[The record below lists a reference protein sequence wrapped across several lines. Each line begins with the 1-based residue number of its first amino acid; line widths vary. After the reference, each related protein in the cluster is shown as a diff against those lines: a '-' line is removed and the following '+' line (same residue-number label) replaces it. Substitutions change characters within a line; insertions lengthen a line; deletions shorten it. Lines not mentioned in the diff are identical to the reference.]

1 MVWPKIKMPALFDY
15 FAPERRPLS
24 IHMDTPQ
31 TATIATPRQLEEI
44 RVKRINTAR
53 IVKDTIF
60 ISLGIMSATFGLKGF
75 LLPDGFL
82 DGGAVGI
89 SLLIN
94 ATTGFNLSYL
104 IVLINIPFIL
114 IGYTQVS
121 KIFAIKTLAA
131 IVALAICV
139 AIFDFPVITHDKL
152 LISFFGGF
160 FLGLGIGLSIRGGS
174 VLDGTEVLAIYTSRV
189 SALTVGDFIL
199 ILNILIFSVAAYLLN
214 IETALYAILTYLVA
228 SKIVDFVVH
237 GIEEYTSVIIVSQ
250 KSDEIKRAII
260 EKMGRGVTVL
270 KGRSGYGKQGHRE
283 HDIDVL
289 YTVITRL
296 ELQKLKTEIAKL
308 DAEAFVVENS
318 VNDIKGG
325 MIKKRPLTD

>member
-1 MVWPKIKMPALFDY
+1 MNAAEPKTLT
-15 FAPERRPLS
+15 
-24 IHMDTPQ
+24 TPQ
-31 TATIATPRQLEEI
+31 QRNATRI
-44 RVKRINTAR
+44 RRIQTAR
-53 IVKDTIF
+53 VIKDIFF
-60 ISLGIMSATFGLKGF
+60 ISLGILSATFGLKGF

-94 ATTGFNLSYL
+94 ALSDVNLSYL
-104 IVLINIPFIL
+104 IILVNIPFIL

-121 KIFAIKTLAA
+121 KIFAVKTLVA

-139 AIFDFPVITHDKL
+139 ELIDFPLITHDKL

-174 VLDGTEVLAIYTSRV
+174 VLDGTEVLAIYTSRKT
-189 SALTVGDFIL
+189 ALTVGDFIL
-199 ILNILIFSVAAYLLN
+199 ILNILIFSIAAYLLN

-237 GIEEYTSVIIVSQ
+237 GIEEYTSVIIVSH
-250 KSDEIKRAII
+250 KSHLIKKAII

-270 KGRSGYGKQGHRE
+270 KGKSGYGKAGHRE
-283 HDIDVL
+283 TDIDVL

-308 DAEAFVVENS
+308 DEEAFVVENS

-325 MIKKRPLTD
+325 MIKKRPLTG

>member
-1 MVWPKIKMPALFDY
+1 MN
-15 FAPERRPLS
+15 S
-24 IHMDTPQ
+24 PQ
-31 TATIATPRQLEEI
+31 STTLTSAEELNEI
-44 RVKRINTAR
+44 RVRRINLVR
-53 IVKDTIF
+53 VIKDTFF
-60 ISLGIMSATFGLKGF
+60 ISLGVLSATFGLKGF

-94 ATTGFNLSYL
+94 ALTDIDLSYL
-104 IVLINIPFIL
+104 IIIVNIPFIL

-121 KIFAIKTLAA
+121 KIFALKTFVA

-139 AIFDFPVITHDKL
+139 AVIDFPVITHDKL

-174 VLDGTEVLAIYTSRV
+174 VLDGTEVLAIYTSRNT
-189 SALTVGDFIL
+189 SLTVGDFIL
-199 ILNILIFSVAAYLLN
+199 SLNIVIFSVAAYLLN

-237 GIEEYTSVIIVSQ
+237 GIEEYTSVIIVSH
-250 KSDEIKRAII
+250 KSDDIKQAII
-260 EKMGRGVTVL
+260 GKMGRGVTVL
-270 KGRSGYGKQGHRE
+270 KGKSGYGKQGHRE
-283 HDIDVL
+283 ADIDVL

-308 DAEAFVVENS
+308 DGEAFVVENS

-325 MIKKRPLTD
+325 MIKKRPLTR

>member
-1 MVWPKIKMPALFDY
+1 M
-15 FAPERRPLS
+15 E
-24 IHMDTPQ
+24 TPQ
-31 TATIATPRQLEEI
+31 SATISTPRQLEEI
-44 RVKRINTAR
+44 RVKRIHVAR
-53 IVKDTIF
+53 VIKDTLF

-75 LLPDGFL
+75 LLPDEFL

-94 ATTGFNLSYL
+94 ATTGINLSYL

-139 AIFDFPVITHDKL
+139 AIFDFPIITHDKL

-199 ILNILIFSVAAYLLN
+199 ILNILIFSVAAYLLD

-237 GIEEYTSVIIVSQ
+237 GIEEYTSVIIVSR
-250 KSDEIKRAII
+250 KSDDIKNAII

-325 MIKKRPLTD
+325 MIKKRPLTP